1 MKYLIA
7 VLLVILTGCSA
18 KTATETIVEEAI
30 KDIDQFIEYA
40 DKNIADTPE
49 TVLLKDKVKSCR
61 TTLVSCE
68 QSCDAEIRA
77 EKNNTAYWKLACGS
91 LFGALLVLVYLFIRK
106 R

>member
-1 MKYLIA
+1 MKKFIVALSF
-7 VLLVILTGCSA
+7 VLTGCST
-18 KTATETIVEEAI
+18 KTATETIVDEAI
-30 KDIDQFIEYA
+30 KDIDQFIEYV

-91 LFGALLVLVYLFIRK
+91 LFGALLVLAYLFIRK